1 VLTEEMLIRPSTTDA
16 LKVVIGTRAAIME
29 GDVLQ
34 GDQPMRAMV
43 LLSPDG
49 KFRHVT
55 SFNRFTTTD
64 DKGHFAIKNATPG
77 QYRLYALEEFDQQSI
92 QDPDFLKPF
101 EKYGVPVTLRE
112 GPNDSQKLSVIPT
125 ATSPGVRP

>member
-1 VLTEEMLIRPSTTDA
+1 VLTEEMLIRPSTSEP
-16 LKVVIGTRAAIME
+16 LKIVIGTRAATLE

-34 GDQPMRAMV
+34 GDQPARAMV
-43 LLSPDG
+43 LLAPDG

-55 SFNRFTTTD
+55 SFNRFTATD

-77 QYRLYALEEFDQQSI
+77 EYRLYALEEFDQQSI

-101 EKYGVPVTLRE
+101 EKHGVPVTLRE
-112 GPNDSQKLSVIPT
+112 GPNDSQKLSVIP
-125 ATSPGVRP
+125 AAPPQGARP